1 MTTQRRIRQRLR
13 VGKTSNARMG
23 VRALPT
29 TLSPKEKNAELR
41 RPANSTIRPR
51 EYLTPDEMHRV
62 LQAAKK
68 SGGRYAPRNF
78 TLLLI
83 CYRHGLRA
91 GEASGLL
98 WSQVELKRERLHVR
112 RLKDGDPGVHPL
124 RKDEVKALR
133 QLRRDCPENKH
144 VFIGERGNR
153 LSVSGIRQIVQ
164 GAGEAAGLEFP
175 IHAHV
180 LRHSCGYA
188 LADQGWDLLRIK
200 DWLGHV
206 CVSSSALYVQ
216 LSPHKFDGVW
226 RD

>member
-1 MTTQRRIRQRLR
+1 
-13 VGKTSNARMG
+13 MG
-23 VRALPT
+23 VRAASAAA
-29 TLSPKEKNAELR
+29 SPREKNAELR
-41 RPANSTIRPR
+41 RPANLTIRPR
-51 EYLTPDEMHRV
+51 EYLTPDEMQRV

-68 SGGRYAPRNF
+68 SGGIPAARNF
-78 TLLLI
+78 TLLLV

-98 WSQVELKRERLHVR
+98 WSDVELKRERLHVR
-112 RLKDGDPGVHPL
+112 RLKDGDPGVHRL
-124 RKDEVKALR
+124 QKDEVKALR
-133 QLRRDCPENKH
+133 QLRKDYPENRH

-164 GAGEAAGLEFP
+164 HAGEAAGLDFP

-180 LRHSCGYA
+180 LRHFCGYA
-188 LADQGWDLLRIK
+188 LADQGWDILRIK

-206 CVSSSALYVQ
+206 CVSSSALYAK
-216 LSPHKFDGVW
+216 LSPHKFDGAW

>member
-1 MTTQRRIRQRLR
+1 M
-13 VGKTSNARMG
+13 A
-23 VRALPT
+23 VRAPSA

-41 RPANSTIRPR
+41 RPANSTVRPR
-51 EYLTPDEMHRV
+51 EYLTPDEMQRV

-68 SGGRYAPRNF
+68 SGGRYANRNF

-98 WSQVELKRERLHVR
+98 WNDVELKRERLHVR

-124 RKDEVKALR
+124 QKDEVKALR
-133 QLRRDCPENKH
+133 QLRKDCLENTH

-153 LSVSGIRQIVQ
+153 LTTSGIRQITQ
-164 GAGEAAGLEFP
+164 QAGEVAGLPFP
-175 IHAHV
+175 IHAHT

-188 LADQGWDLLRIK
+188 LADQGWDLVRIK

-206 CVSSSALYVQ
+206 CIPVFIAMCGMVLIQEIEARIAMKPISTHPTVIAV
-216 LSPHKFDGVW
+216 
-226 RD
+226 